1 MPLIAVEFRN
11 TGACSADLSGKMGR
25 CALHS
30 EFFSGS
36 KSVIKPVFTLGRLD
50 AKSLIQSPVSLLVI

>member
-11 TGACSADLSGKMGR
+11 TDACPVDLPGQMGR

-36 KSVIKPVFTLGRLD
+36 KSIFEPVFTSLRRGT
-50 AKSLIQSPVSLLVI
+50 KSLIQSPVSLLVI